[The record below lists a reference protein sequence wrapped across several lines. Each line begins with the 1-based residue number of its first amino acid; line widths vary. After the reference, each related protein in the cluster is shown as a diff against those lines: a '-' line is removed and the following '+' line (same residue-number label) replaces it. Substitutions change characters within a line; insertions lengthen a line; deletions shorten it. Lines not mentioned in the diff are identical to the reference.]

1 MKKYFNVALQTIYSL
16 YSGWNLFWQIIAFF
30 LTYIIS
36 TSGFDA
42 IYFQSTQGY
51 KLQLFLFPAVIIGFF
66 FPLFLPI
73 IIYYLGR
80 VKKNILYIYTS
91 YALAEAGVLGL
102 LISSIYKVF
111 TGRPG
116 PYGLDLVNTVG
127 EVSKVFRFGIYR
139 GGAFQGWP
147 SSHTTVAFAMSFTLV
162 TLYPKNKIL
171 KYIAI
176 VYAFYIGIGV
186 STNIH
191 WFSDFVAGAILG
203 TLIGVGIGRY
213 FIKLCVEN
221 KKIENNIFVL

>member
-1 MKKYFNVALQTIYSL
+1 MKKYFNTALQTIYSL
-16 YSGWNLFWQIIAFF
+16 YSGWNLFWQVLAFF

-42 IYFQSTQGY
+42 IYFKSTQGY
-51 KLQLFLFPAVIIGFF
+51 KLQLFLFPAAIIGFLL
-66 FPLFLPI
+66 PLLLPI
-73 IIYYLGR
+73 IIYRIGR
-80 VKKNILYIYTS
+80 IKKNIFYIYTS
-91 YALAEAGVLGL
+91 YALAEAGILGL

-116 PYGLDLVNTVG
+116 PYGFDLINTVS
-127 EVSKVFRFGIYR
+127 EVSRVFRFGIYR

-147 SSHTTVAFAMSFTLV
+147 SSHTAVAFAMSFALF
-162 TLYPKNKIL
+162 TLYPKNKII

-176 VYAFYIGIGV
+176 IYAFYIGIGV

-203 TLIGVGIGRY
+203 TLIGVSIGKQ
-213 FIKLCVEN
+213 FIKLYIDNRKNVE
-221 KKIENNIFVL
+221 